1 MSNDRW
7 QILMLIFASQLA
19 MQTEREIRSH
29 IVEIGRRIYAHG
41 YVAASDGN
49 ISARLPDGSIVT
61 TPTMI
66 CKGRMRE
73 SDLALVDIDGNK
85 LRKEERNPSSEFS
98 MHREIYRLRP
108 DIHAVVHA
116 HPPFGTGF
124 AVANVPLDQ
133 PLLSEV
139 ILTLGC
145 VPLTKYGTPSTN
157 ELVDSLTPFIPYH
170 DALLMANHGAV
181 AYGGDLDAAFYRMET
196 LEHFAKIALI
206 ARMVGQPKEL
216 PPEAIGKLLDVRERA
231 GYMQPDARGGQVC
244 GYLAG
249 RENSLQTGVPAQ
261 VNGEETVTLTKSEL
275 NALITEAARLIAQ
288 QTRG

>member
-1 MSNDRW
+1 MIN
-7 QILMLIFASQLA
+7 
-19 MQTEREIRSH
+19 EREIRNH
-29 IVEIGRRIYAHG
+29 IVEIGRRVYAHG

-49 ISARLPDGSIVT
+49 LSARLADGSIVT

-73 SDLALVDIDGNK
+73 SDLVLVDIDGNK

-124 AVANVPLDQ
+124 AVANVPLDK

-145 VPLTKYGTPSTN
+145 VPLTAYGTPSTR
-157 ELVDSLTPFIPYH
+157 ELVDSLSPFIPHH
-170 DALLMANHGAV
+170 DALLLANHGAV
-181 AYGGDLDAAFYRMET
+181 AYGADLDAAFYRMET

-206 ARMVGQPKEL
+206 ARLVGTPKEL
-216 PPEAIGKLLDVRERA
+216 PAEAIGKLLDVRERS
-231 GYMQPDARGGQVC
+231 GYMSSDARSGQSC
-244 GYLAG
+244 GYLPQNAP
-249 RENSLQTGVPAQ
+249 PAQ
-261 VNGEETVTLTKSEL
+261 NGSTQKLSTMNSDGDDETVTLTKREL
-275 NALITEAARLIAQ
+275 NTLITEAARLIARQ
-288 QTRG
+288 MGSS